1 MPSHTTKSTSLS
13 VNATTGDL
21 SLGGKS
27 LATTVYVDE
36 KLAEI
41 NITNP
46 PFTAPI
52 SQTLTTANGTNKG
65 NIAVGVGA
73 LTNYFSN
80 DIGEHNT
87 AIGNEALTNNTNGYN
102 TAVGYTALNANTT
115 GGKNTALGHETL
127 VRNTTGRFNTGLGK
141 NAFWGNTTQNNNTGV
156 GHQAAFSGAA
166 GDNNTIVGASSC
178 ENNRIGSHNS
188 TLGTNSLYNGCGD
201 LNVAV
206 GYNAGRNSKQYNDN
220 LGLTNNR
227 NTFLGSLSNLINNTN
242 TFSNSTAVGYNSQIT
257 ASNEIV
263 LGTVTETVRIPK
275 FTTAGVVRSDA
286 SGNLS
291 STGLIVAAD
300 ITDNAVI
307 TAKIA
312 DAAIT
317 SAKIAPDVALSGA
330 PTAPTPA
337 TSDNSTKIATTAFV
351 STALAGFTGGS
362 GGSGEVA
369 DGSITSAKIATNVAL
384 AGSPTT
390 TTPATNDSSTKIAT
404 TEFVNNKN
412 YAPLASPAFTG
423 TVTGITSAMVGL
435 GNVSNTSDANK
446 PISTATQSALDLMA
460 TIEDLNEQTLYSNSY
475 YANDNKVDIQTALD
489 KSGAAQGVVVFASSG
504 SYGGSNLL
512 INDRQNI
519 GIIAPVVGNVT
530 ITELPSSRGIDISGA
545 NSTRVRLTGIQVKG
559 MTTINGTLGRHYFSN
574 MNFQGGLTF
583 TGSMTNWVT
592 FNNCDFSTSFTVN
605 STFAGTIY
613 LVNCAFNGVTLTL
626 NNTSPIQVILSN
638 CSGLGAYPSALKS
651 YLAGINSLSSG
662 ISSIATSTATVSSLA
677 TVGVVH
683 NNASGVL
690 STSLI
695 VTADITDAAI
705 TNAKLASGIDK
716 SKVGLTN
723 VDNTSDA
730 DKPVSTL
737 TQSALDLKANKT
749 ELNVMS
755 TTEPQSPVTGAFWF
769 DITNGLLKVYT
780 GSDWLSFS
788 PVM

>member
-1 MPSHTTKSTSLS
+1 MSQPLSNSKSISFNSQTSKIS
-13 VNATTGDL
+13 VA
-21 SLGGKS
+21 GKS
-27 LATTVYVDE
+27 LASENYVDE
-36 KLAEI
+36 QIALI
-41 NITNP
+41 NVTNP
-46 PFTAPI
+46 PFTTPI
-52 SQTLTTANGTNKG
+52 VQTMKTANGTDKENLAFG
-65 NIAVGVGA
+65 TNS
-73 LTNYFSN
+73 LSNYFSN
-80 DIGEHNT
+80 DTGEHNT
-87 AIGNEALTNNTNGYN
+87 AIGINTLKNSTNSYN
-102 TAVGYTALNANTT
+102 TAVGYVALTANTS
-115 GGKNTALGHETL
+115 GWKNTALGHETL
-127 VRNTTGRFNTGLGK
+127 LRNTTGSFNTGLGK
-141 NAFWGNTTQNNNTGV
+141 NAFWGNTTQSNNTGV
-156 GHQAAFSGAA
+156 GHNAAFEGAA

-178 ENNRIGSHNS
+178 ENNKIGSKNS
-188 TLGTNSLYNGCGD
+188 TLGTNALYNGCGD

-206 GYNAGRNSKQYNDN
+206 GFNAGRNSQRYNDN

-242 TFSNSTAVGYNSQIT
+242 TFSNSTAIGYNSQIT

-263 LGTVTETVRIPK
+263 LGTSTETVRIPK
-275 FTTAGVVRSDA
+275 FTSAGVVRSDA

-351 STALAGFTGGS
+351 
-362 GGSGEVA
+362 
-369 DGSITSAKIATNVAL
+369 
-384 AGSPTT
+384 
-390 TTPATNDSSTKIAT
+390 
-404 TEFVNNKN
+404 
-412 YAPLASPAFTG
+412 
-423 TVTGITSAMVGL
+423 
-435 GNVSNTSDANK
+435 
-446 PISTATQSALDLMA
+446 STATQSALDLMA

-574 MNFQGGLTF
+574 MHFQGGLTF

-651 YLAGINSLSSG
+651 YLTGINSLSSG

-749 ELNVMS
+749 ELNVMP
-755 TTEPQSPVTGAFWF
+755 TTQPASPATGAFWF

-788 PVM
+788 PVT

>member
-1 MPSHTTKSTSLS
+1 MPSHTTKSISLS

-73 LTNYFSN
+73 LTNYLSN
-80 DIGEHNT
+80 DTGEHNT
-87 AIGNEALTNNTNGYN
+87 AIGNETLKNSTNSYN
-102 TAVGYTALNANTT
+102 TAVGYAGLYANTT
-115 GGKNTALGHETL
+115 GWKNTALGHETL
-127 VRNTTGRFNTGLGK
+127 VRNTSGSFNTGLGK

-178 ENNRIGSHNS
+178 ENKKIGSHNS

-300 ITDNAVI
+300 ITD
-307 TAKIA
+307 
-312 DAAIT
+312 
-317 SAKIAPDVALSGA
+317 
-330 PTAPTPA
+330 
-337 TSDNSTKIATTAFV
+337 
-351 STALAGFTGGS
+351 
-362 GGSGEVA
+362 
-369 DGSITSAKIATNVAL
+369 
-384 AGSPTT
+384 
-390 TTPATNDSSTKIAT
+390 
-404 TEFVNNKN
+404 
-412 YAPLASPAFTG
+412 
-423 TVTGITSAMVGL
+423 
-435 GNVSNTSDANK
+435 
-446 PISTATQSALDLMA
+446 
-460 TIEDLNEQTLYSNSY
+460 
-475 YANDNKVDIQTALD
+475 
-489 KSGAAQGVVVFASSG
+489 
-504 SYGGSNLL
+504 
-512 INDRQNI
+512 
-519 GIIAPVVGNVT
+519 
-530 ITELPSSRGIDISGA
+530 
-545 NSTRVRLTGIQVKG
+545 
-559 MTTINGTLGRHYFSN
+559 
-574 MNFQGGLTF
+574 
-583 TGSMTNWVT
+583 
-592 FNNCDFSTSFTVN
+592 
-605 STFAGTIY
+605 
-613 LVNCAFNGVTLTL
+613 
-626 NNTSPIQVILSN
+626 
-638 CSGLGAYPSALKS
+638 
-651 YLAGINSLSSG
+651 
-662 ISSIATSTATVSSLA
+662 
-677 TVGVVH
+677 
-683 NNASGVL
+683 
-690 STSLI
+690 
-695 VTADITDAAI
+695 AAI

-723 VDNTSDA
+723 VDNTSDS
-730 DKPVSTL
+730 DKPVSTA